1 MKNFFLNPL
10 CTDKEAMI
18 HKFIKMKPV
27 DFFQYPL
34 GSLHVILR
42 DLIGSASMCTLTYRQ
57 LTSRASMVKIL
68 PRRGR
73 CESICFV
80 SSPDELL
87 TSVDSRFVSFPR
99 YLKQPRFIK

>member
-1 MKNFFLNPL
+1 MKNFFRNPL

-42 DLIGSASMCTLTYRQ
+42 DLIGS
-57 LTSRASMVKIL
+57 RASMAEIL